1 MPAPCHASSA
11 LTDFFIFLE
20 RTTMNKSHNKK
31 QSSKPSYKRQI
42 ETLSRISEA
51 IASSLY
57 LEDILKLIVTV
68 TAEVMNSKICSLLL
82 LDESKGLLSVKATQ
96 SVSEAYNKKPDLIL
110 GEGIAGKVALS
121 GKPIISQDVTKDPKY
136 SNVEIAKREGLC
148 SLLCVPLKVKGKT
161 IGVLN
166 LYTSEPHDFTKS
178 EIRILATVA
187 NQAAIVIENSQLLV
201 KTKIVQEELA
211 SRKSIERA
219 KGILMKTQGYT
230 EDEAFRKIQKLA
242 MNTRRSMKD
251 IAEAIILAQSVG

>member
-1 MPAPCHASSA
+1 MMDKPQK
-11 LTDFFIFLE
+11 T
-20 RTTMNKSHNKK
+20 
-31 QSSKPSYKRQI
+31 KPSKLSYKKQI

-82 LDESKGLLSVKATQ
+82 LDAKKSALSVKATQ
-96 SVSEAYNKKPDLIL
+96 SISEAYNKKPDLSL
-110 GEGIAGKVALS
+110 REGIAGKVAS
-121 GKPIISQDVTKDPKY
+121 TGKPIISKDVRKDSRY
-136 SNVEIAKREGLC
+136 SNVEIAKKEGLC
-148 SLLCVPLKVKGKT
+148 SLLCMPLKVKDKI

-166 LYTSEPHDFTKS
+166 LYTSDTHDFTKS
-178 EIRILATVA
+178 EIRILTAVA
-187 NQAAIVIENSQLLV
+187 NQAAIVIENAQLLV

-211 SRKSIERA
+211 SRKAIERA
-219 KGILMKTQGYT
+219 KGILMKTQGYS

-251 IAEAIILAQSVG
+251 IADAIILAQSVG